1 MIPRSR
7 VASAATIAK
16 VCGLV
21 CGLAGCD
28 STAPVTPVPSGALPV
43 LAISANP
50 RAVPAPQPS
59 DLVAAID
66 SSIAI
71 GARGTVMTYTW
82 STLEPDSAQLTVQR
96 VIDDV
101 RYARSRGLQ
110 VFLGIQLINTVKR
123 ELPRD
128 LATLAWTD
136 PRMLRRFERLLDALS
151 PILGDVTYLS
161 IGNEVGNY
169 LRTKAEWPAY
179 TTFMAQAVAAVHRR
193 APAVKVGATIEYD
206 GAATNTTAARA
217 LIAVTDVAIYTLYPF
232 GLESFNVAPPTI
244 SGVLFDNMITL
255 AGGKPVL
262 LQELGY
268 PASPLNGSSDAMQA
282 QFFTDAI
289 AQWKLRSDRMTFVNL
304 FLLHDFTA
312 QQCADF
318 GAYYNLP
325 NQPQFIGYL
334 CSLGL
339 RKADGTPRP
348 SWEAVRTATRWLRE
362 RPD

>member
-7 VASAATIAK
+7 VFNTVALAVA
-16 VCGLV
+16 CGLV
-21 CGLAGCD
+21 GCD
-28 STAPVTPVPSGALPV
+28 STNPLTLPPSGARPV

-50 RAVPAPQPS
+50 RAVPAPQPA
-59 DLVAAID
+59 DFVAAID
-66 SSIAI
+66 SSIAL
-71 GARGTVMTYTW
+71 GARGNVLTYTW
-82 STLEPDSAQLTVQR
+82 SRLEPDSARLNVQR

-110 VFLGIQLINTVKR
+110 VFLGVQPINTVKR
-123 ELPRD
+123 ELPSD
-128 LATLAWTD
+128 LATLAWND
-136 PRMLRRFERLLDALS
+136 ARVAQRFERLLDALT

-169 LRTKAEWPAY
+169 LRGTSEWSTY
-179 TTFMAQAVAAVHRR
+179 TAFMAQAVSAVHRR
-193 APAVKVGATIEYD
+193 APAVKVGVTFEYD
-206 GAATNTTAARA
+206 GAASNTMAVRA
-217 LIAVTDVAIYTLYPF
+217 LIAVSDVAIYTLYPF

-244 SGVLFDNMITL
+244 SGVLFDNMILL

-268 PASPLNGSSDAMQA
+268 PASPLNGSSDTMQA

-289 AQWKLRSDRMTFVNL
+289 AQWKQRSDKMPFVNL

-312 QQCADF
+312 QQCNDF

-325 NQPQFIGYL
+325 NQPQFIGFL

-362 RPD
+362 LPD